1 MNYWNLRLST
11 LFAYNTATAKAVQ
24 AGTVKVSYREK
35 HNWGVGSD
43 GVADLR
49 FLSQAPLYF
58 LIITTLFAHVHDF
71 LSVRAIFI
79 FKHGF

>member
-1 MNYWNLRLST
+1 M
-11 LFAYNTATAKAVQ
+11 Q
-24 AGTVKVSYREK
+24 AGIIKMIYQEK

-43 GVADLR
+43 GVSDLHL

-58 LIITTLFAHVHDF
+58 LIITTLFTHVHDF